1 MCENNNAGKRS
12 KVWCLLFKK
21 LGHKKIGFFLVR
33 HIFSYLSAMFFTF
46 HMLAIGA
53 EMLFLWAIRFNPT
66 PLPIIRQAPAKKFND
81 RVSLK
86 IMTPAIPV
94 KTTSDIKITPPS
106 EALQNLN
113 PWFMRIWPIR
123 KITASKTKR
132 EDCLKS
138 GSLNVIIKKGDEII
152 PPTMQ
157 K

>member
-12 KVWCLLFKK
+12 KVWCLLFKSEAIE
-21 LGHKKIGFFLVR
+21 KIDFFLVR
-33 HIFSYLSAMFFTF
+33 HIFSYLSTVFSTF
-46 HMLAIGA
+46 HLLAIGT
-53 EMLFLWAIRFNPT
+53 EMLFLWTIRFNPT

-81 RVSLK
+81 RVSSK
-86 IMTPAIPV
+86 MTTPAIPV

-106 EALQNLN
+106 EALHNLN

-123 KITASKTKR
+123 KITASKTNR